1 MDIYLGEFE
10 FEEVN
15 GLLKQNSEIW
25 KPKLTQIIIKIQ
37 KIPLPTNTDTEWRNS
52 DTSLWELRSN
62 FTHPTPVTVPWKT
75 HCRF

>member
-10 FEEVN
+10 FEEVI

-37 KIPLPTNTDTEWRNS
+37 KIQLPTNTDTEWRNS

-62 FTHPTPVTVPWKT
+62 FTHPTVPWKT